1 MSDMSIVEKAIKDA
15 VEKYAKQ
22 LQEDLTE
29 QYSKEF
35 ERRLESKRIEIA
47 SNVIG
52 MISVHEDLGKMQII
66 VNMK

>member
-15 VEKYAKQ
+15 VDEYAKQ
-22 LQEDLTE
+22 LQEDLME

-35 ERRLESKRIEIA
+35 ERKLESKRIEIA
-47 SNVIG
+47 SNIIG

>member
-22 LQEDLTE
+22 LQEDLME

>member
-1 MSDMSIVEKAIKDA
+1 MSDISIVEKAIKDA

-22 LQEDLTE
+22 LQEDLIE

-47 SNVIG
+47 SDVIG

>member
-22 LQEDLTE
+22 LQEDLME

-35 ERRLESKRIEIA
+35 EQRLESKRIEIA

-52 MISVHEDLGKMQII
+52 MISVHEDLARMQIV

>member
-1 MSDMSIVEKAIKDA
+1 MSDISIVEKAIKDA

-22 LQEDLTE
+22 LQEDLME
-29 QYSKEF
+29 QYTKEF

-52 MISVHEDLGKMQII
+52 MISIHEDLCKMQII

>member
-22 LQEDLTE
+22 LQEDLME

-35 ERRLESKRIEIA
+35 ERKLESKRIEIA
-47 SNVIG
+47 SNIIG

>member
-15 VEKYAKQ
+15 VDEYAKQ
-22 LQEDLTE
+22 LQEDLME